1 MPRITFT
8 LPDDEYPDLLVMSNS
23 LNCSVSALVRL
34 IVSERLDYLDVDQL
48 SGVTSDHVI
57 LKRARGESLDTL
69 AEQYRELLDG
79 FESHGQ

>member
-8 LPDDEYPDLLVMSNS
+8 LPDDEYPDLLLISSS
-23 LNCSVSALVRL
+23 LKCSVSALVRL
-34 IVSERLDYLDVDQL
+34 MVSERLDNLDFEQL
-48 SGVTSDHVI
+48 RAVSSDHVI

-79 FESHGQ
+79 FEQ